1 MRTYKLN
8 ITDRTFDVEVKTYS
22 AKEATLVVNGKN
34 LTVKV
39 SEVITAGPAAVAPAP
54 SPAPAPV
61 RPAAARVATPSAP
74 ATATGNAIKAPIP
87 GAILSVHVAA
97 GDHVAVGQLLVKM
110 EAMKMENQIK
120 STRAGKIIKVCVAPG
135 STVPQGQD
143 LVIIE

>member
-8 ITDRTFDVEVKTYS
+8 INDRTFDVEVKTFS

-39 SEVITAGPAAVAPAP
+39 SEVITAGPAAVAPA
-54 SPAPAPV
+54 PAPAPV

-110 EAMKMENQIK
+110 ENQIK
-120 STRAGKIIKVCVAPG
+120 STRAGKVIKVCVAPG